1 MLCAWIY
8 QTLLIGCPM
17 LQMKMIILGM
27 IKTLALLVLVVAMVV
42 AMVVVLVKTTVTA
55 MVGMTMMS
63 QKGAHDSEND

>member
-42 AMVVVLVKTTVTA
+42 VLVKKTVTA

>member
-1 MLCAWIY
+1 
-8 QTLLIGCPM
+8 M

>member
-1 MLCAWIY
+1 
-8 QTLLIGCPM
+8 M

-42 AMVVVLVKTTVTA
+42 VLVKKTVTA